1 MIVTGV
7 RTFLPGECLP
17 PHLWILAQHS
27 ICFDS
32 RGRVKDRYM
41 HILPLIS
48 LLESFSSLHHRKH
61 DMFYGVNITA
71 LHGKRFLP
79 QYLLFEQLILL
90 FGTRRPLKCVCARAR
105 VCVCVCVYVCVC
117 IIDWHCK
124 RWCHCNRFSFL
135 FMVFLKDKYDGSV
148 VYVDLDMT
156 ICKQPQSYPCTL

>member
-17 PHLWILAQHS
+17 PHLWIWPNR
-27 ICFDS
+27 FDN
-32 RGRVKDRYM
+32 RRIVKYVYAHFTPNFTVGVFLIASSSETWYVLWSEYHGSARKTFPATVFAFWAIDTVVRYQTTSEM
-41 HILPLIS
+41 
-48 LLESFSSLHHRKH
+48 
-61 DMFYGVNITA
+61 
-71 LHGKRFLP
+71 
-79 QYLLFEQLILL
+79 
-90 FGTRRPLKCVCARAR
+90 CVCARARAR